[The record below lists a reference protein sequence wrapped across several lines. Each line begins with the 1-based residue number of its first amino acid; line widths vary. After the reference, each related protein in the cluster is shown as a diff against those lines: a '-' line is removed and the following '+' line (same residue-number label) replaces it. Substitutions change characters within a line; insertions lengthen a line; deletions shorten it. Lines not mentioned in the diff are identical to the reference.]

1 VSRPPYLIPE
11 PVAIGSL
18 QAPARVVFGPH
29 ETNLGH
35 GRAISPRHVAYYSR
49 RAKGG
54 TGVVITETASVTA
67 NDWPY
72 ERAPLATDC
81 LPGWRSLVEACRPY
95 GTLVLAALGHAG
107 SQGSSAFSQEAMWA
121 PSPVADVVSRE
132 PPAQLDRAAIEALV
146 ASFSWAAVEAM
157 SAGLHG
163 IEIDSGAWSI
173 LRQFQS
179 GLTNQRGD
187 GYGDDKLLLTRQVLS
202 AVRHAIGSDRV
213 LALRLSCDE
222 MAPWAGITPEQAAVA
237 VGELTPD
244 LDLLTIVRAGPYSTG
259 AYRPDAHT
267 SAAFNLEICRAMRL
281 AAAGSVRVVL
291 QGSVIDPEVAE
302 AALGD
307 GTCDLVEMT
316 RAQIAEPRLVALLRA
331 GTPEQVRP
339 CILCNQA
346 CRVRDNRNPIVSCV
360 GEPSSGYDSQEPYE
374 ATPDPQGPSVPHGP
388 SVMVVGAGPA
398 GLECARVLAGAGR
411 TVAVAERT
419 REPGGVPLRAATG
432 PGRERIR
439 ALGDW
444 LAAECRRLGVDFSFD
459 TEVTAADVE
468 AARAQGWE
476 VVLATGSR
484 PFPDRYPPVDTPVV
498 VDALELLMSGP
509 GRLPPGP
516 VVIDDPVG
524 DQVGVGVAEW
534 LAGGTDHAVSIVSP
548 DPVAGTLLART
559 GDLADANVR
568 LQRAGVTRLLHS
580 RVRAIDLGDPDLG
593 DADLGD
599 PDLGDAELGRGVPG
613 HVEVEDVWTGERT
626 RLPAAS
632 LVDCGH
638 RLAED
643 SLYRQ
648 IGDPRLLR
656 AGDCVAPRSI
666 LEAVL
671 EGRRVAF
678 QVLGSRASVG
688 AHG

>member
-1 VSRPPYLIPE
+1 MNRGPYLLTE
-11 PVAIGSL
+11 PIGIGNL

-29 ETNLGH
+29 ETNLGR
-35 GRAISPRHVAYYSR
+35 GRALSARHVAYYAR
-49 RAKGG
+49 RAEGG
-54 TGVVITETASVTA
+54 AGVVITETASVTD

-72 ERAPLATDC
+72 ERAPLVVDC
-81 LPGWRSLVEACRPY
+81 RPGWSSLVEACRRH
-95 GTLVLAALGHAG
+95 GTLVLAALGHSG
-107 SQGSSAFSQEAMWA
+107 GQGSSAHSQEVMWA
-121 PSPVADVVSRE
+121 PSPVADVVTRE
-132 PPAQLDRAAIEALV
+132 PPGEMDQAGIDALV
-146 ASFSWAAVEAM
+146 ASFSWAAVEAV

-179 GLTNQRGD
+179 GLTNQRSD
-187 GYGDDKLLLTRQVLS
+187 GYGEDKLRLTREVLH
-202 AVRHAIGSDRV
+202 AVRLAIGSDRV

-222 MAPWAGITPEQAAVA
+222 MAPWAGITPDQAAVA
-237 VGELTPD
+237 VGALASD

-259 AYRPDAHT
+259 AYRPDSHT
-267 SAAFNLEICRAMRL
+267 PAAFNLEICRAMRHST
-281 AAAGSVRVVL
+281 AGNVRVVL
-291 QGSVIDPEVAE
+291 QGSVVDPDAGE

-331 GTPEQVRP
+331 GAPERVRP
-339 CILCNQA
+339 CLLCNQA

-360 GEPSSGYDSQEPYE
+360 GEPSSGYESEEPYE
-374 ATPDPQGPSVPHGP
+374 AEPDPDGPG
-388 SVMVVGAGPA
+388 VMVVGAGPA

-411 TVAVAERT
+411 RVVVADRAP
-419 REPGGVPLRAATG
+419 EPGGTPLHAATG
-432 PGRERIR
+432 PGRERLR

-444 LAAECRRLGVDFSFD
+444 LTAECRRLGVDFECN
-459 TEVTAADVE
+459 TEVTAADVV
-468 AARAQGWE
+468 AFRSDGWE
-476 VVLATGSR
+476 VVVATGSR
-484 PFPDRYPPVDTPVV
+484 PFPDRYPVIENVAV
-498 VDALELLMSGP
+498 VDALDLLTSGP
-509 GRLPPGP
+509 GRLPAGP

-524 DQVGVGVAEW
+524 DQVGVGLAEW
-534 LAGGTDHAVSIVSP
+534 LADTTDHPVTIVSP

-568 LQRAGVTRLLHS
+568 LQRAGVTRRLHS
-580 RVRAIDLGDPDLG
+580 RIRVLARTEA
-593 DADLGD
+593 
-599 PDLGDAELGRGVPG
+599 G
-613 HVEVEDVWTGERT
+613 HVDVEDVWTGELT
-626 RLPAAS
+626 RLPVS
-632 LVDCGH
+632 ILVDCGH

-656 AGDCVAPRSI
+656 AGDCIAPRTL

-678 QVLGSRASVG
+678 QLLGMRAPVG